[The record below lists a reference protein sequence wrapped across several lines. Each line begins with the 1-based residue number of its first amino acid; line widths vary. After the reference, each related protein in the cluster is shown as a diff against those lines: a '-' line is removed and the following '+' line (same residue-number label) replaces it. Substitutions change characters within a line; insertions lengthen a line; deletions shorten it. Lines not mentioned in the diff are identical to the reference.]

1 MPTLWACKSLPLSH
15 TYVHKCLGSYCL
27 QTSAFI
33 RRTPLIVCVISDQME
48 ICKFLIE
55 NNAQLELLDKDGM
68 TALSVAVFLGRL
80 EICRLLIENNAKI
93 DVVNI
98 YGK

>member
-1 MPTLWACKSLPLSH
+1 
-15 TYVHKCLGSYCL
+15 
-27 QTSAFI
+27 
-33 RRTPLIVCVISDQME
+33 ME

-55 NNAQLELLDKDGM
+55 NNAQLELLDKDDM